1 MLAQKTYQTKENE
14 REKTMTN
21 KYIPTF
27 EQFLNEAKGETN
39 SYAPPKYVA
48 QPAEGDKGYALV
60 SAAFNSQ
67 KPYFKPGI
75 KSSNQQ
81 LEDHDFDKEDEYGD
95 N

>member
-1 MLAQKTYQTKENE
+1 
-14 REKTMTN
+14 MTN

-27 EQFLNEAKGETN
+27 EQFVNEAKADTSN
-39 SYAPPKYVA
+39 YTPPTQVVK
-48 QPAEGDKGYALV
+48 PAEGDKGYAIV
-60 SAAFNSQ
+60 SSAYNSQ

-81 LEDHDFDKEDEYGD
+81 LEDHDYDKEDDYGD